1 MVNQDHPVSGSQ
13 PGLTA
18 QSGQAGRRS
27 SFIGDLRVVW
37 RERDFRRLLTTR
49 CISQTGD
56 GIFTAGIGTYVFFNA
71 SSFPTAASGAVAFA
85 VLYAPYSLVGPFAGV
100 FIDRWSRRQI
110 LVYSGL
116 VRFVLAAL
124 TAVVMATGHAKP
136 LLYVLV
142 LLALGVTRFFLSS
155 LSAALPHVVAGDK
168 LVMGNAVSPTA
179 GGVVSALGGIIGLG
193 VNAGTGDTERGAAI
207 TILVAGL
214 CYLGSSAVA
223 RVMPKSLLGPV
234 REPGGDQPGRIATEL
249 KAVASGLAAGAS
261 YIFRRRGPA
270 TVLGATAGNRFMYGI
285 LLLMAILLYRNYWY
299 RGHSASVAEGH
310 LLVLVII
317 SAVGYFCAALVTPP
331 VTRRLA
337 KPAVIT
343 LLLLASAVITG
354 ALGGTFEQL
363 AFLVI
368 GFCVNL
374 AGQGI
379 AICATTIL
387 QEQLD
392 DDYRGRAFSF
402 YDMMFNITYVAGALI
417 VVPFMPDSGNSTAL
431 IAVVAAGYAVTG
443 AWYWLAGRHSAGPGA
458 GGSSSPAAAAQARSS

>member
-1 MVNQDHPVSGSQ
+1 VTSGRA
-13 PGLTA
+13 PH
-18 QSGQAGRRS
+18 QASERNEPDPRARS
-27 SFIGDLRVVW
+27 SFLRDLRTVW
-37 RERDFRRLLTTR
+37 AERDFRRLLTTR
-49 CISQTGD
+49 LISQTGD

-71 SSFPTAASGAVAFA
+71 SSFPTPASGAVAFA

-116 VRFVLAAL
+116 LRFVLAVL
-124 TAVVMATGHAKP
+124 TAALMATGHGGP
-136 LLYVLV
+136 PLYVLV
-142 LLALGVTRFFLSS
+142 LLALGVTRFVLSS

-179 GGVVSALGGIIGLG
+179 GGVVAALGGIIGLG

-214 CYLGSSAVA
+214 CYVAASAAA
-223 RVMPKSLLGPV
+223 RVMRKDLLGPP
-234 REPGGDQPGRIATEL
+234 REPGGYRSGQISTEL
-249 KAVASGLAAGAS
+249 KTVAAGLAAGAS

-270 TVLGATAGNRFMYGI
+270 TALGATAGNRCMYGI
-285 LLLMAILLYRNYWY
+285 LLLMAILLYRNFWY
-299 RGHSASVAEGH
+299 HGASSSVAEGH
-310 LLVLVII
+310 LLVLVIV
-317 SAVGYFCAALVTPP
+317 SAIGYFCAALVTPP

-368 GFCVNL
+368 GFCLNL

-387 QEQLD
+387 QEQLGD
-392 DDYRGRAFSF
+392 EYRGRAFAF
-402 YDMMFNITYVAGALI
+402 YDMMFNIAYVAGPLI
-417 VVPFMPDSGNSTAL
+417 AAPFMPKSGNSDAL
-431 IAVVAAGYAVTG
+431 IGVVAGGYAVVG
-443 AWYWLAGRHSAGPGA
+443 GWYWLAGRHSAGPGV
-458 GGSSSPAAAAQARSS
+458 GGSSSPAATAQSRSS